1 MEWPITARSGGS
13 SAAASTEQ
21 LEFLEQLGCH
31 LYQGYLHSRPLPLP
45 EFRKL
50 LLEAPA
56 DY

>member
-1 MEWPITARSGGS
+1 MARSLDLAVIAEGVEL
-13 SAAASTEQ
+13 TEQ
-21 LEFLEQLGCH
+21 LEFLERLGCH

-45 EFRKL
+45 EFRQM